1 MGLTMKFVKRISLFF
16 IYPVTMFGLGFA
28 SNMGIQKFFYPG
40 QALQQLEIRQEE
52 PDALT
57 QVQEVSVTEEPVMT
71 ADTEY
76 VVVCYNSVSGESEEE
91 LLTAPDKFIG
101 LTRQKLEEEIKEY
114 RKSPSLTDLEQGFS
128 YMELVSFSPSRVVV
142 RKSFE
147 KEEETGFFLLNENHC
162 VVVYDKGLNYVYMN
176 TDILTDELPWQLQ
189 NEIMHMK
196 FIENETELYNFL
208 ESYSS

>member
-16 IYPVTMFGLGFA
+16 IYPVTMFGIGFV
-28 SNMGIQKFFYPG
+28 SNMGIQKVFYPG
-40 QALQQLEIRQEE
+40 KELQQQIRKEE
-52 PDALT
+52 PEAPA
-57 QVQEVSVTEEPVMT
+57 QVQEVSVSEEAIMT

-76 VVVCYNSVSGESEEE
+76 VVICYDAASGESKEE
-91 LLTAPDKFIG
+91 LLTAPDKYIG

-128 YMELVSFSPSRVVV
+128 YMELVSFSPARVVV
-142 RKSFE
+142 KKSFE
-147 KEEETGFFLLNENHC
+147 KEEEEGFFLLNENHC
-162 VVVYDKGLNYVYMN
+162 VVVYDQGLNYIYMN

-189 NEIMHMK
+189 EEILRMK